1 MGTRGFWRRL
11 ISLTRKEF
19 RQLLR
24 DRSNLMIGIG
34 LPIVL
39 ILIFGFG
46 LSLDVK
52 QASIAV
58 AMQDRSPQAREV
70 VNAISQSPY
79 MTVVPAESL
88 AEATLKLDRHEVDA
102 LLLVQ
107 NDFSRNL
114 SAGHA
119 QVQLI
124 TQGGDPSRALVIQ
137 GYVEGAIGTW
147 GQKAADRAGNVRV
160 RGTSTGVMVT
170 ERMWFNA
177 ANDST
182 WYLVP
187 GLIVLIMT
195 LVGTFLTALV
205 MAREWERGT
214 LEALFVTP
222 VRPVEI
228 LVAKIIPYFCV
239 GMLGLFLCLV
249 AARLLFNVPLHGSL
263 MVLIV
268 ASMIYMFVSLGI
280 GLLISA
286 MTKSQFLASQLA
298 ILASFLPAMMLSGFV
313 FDLRNVPAAVQI
325 VGQMLPATY
334 FMQLAKSLFLAGN
347 QWPLIIKN
355 CTILLAYAVVVL
367 GAARIV
373 TRKKLD

>member
-1 MGTRGFWRRL
+1 MGTHGFWRRL

-124 TQGGDPSRALVIQ
+124 TQGGDPSR
-137 GYVEGAIGTW
+137 
-147 GQKAADRAGNVRV
+147 
-160 RGTSTGVMVT
+160 
-170 ERMWFNA
+170 
-177 ANDST
+177 
-182 WYLVP
+182 
-187 GLIVLIMT
+187 
-195 LVGTFLTALV
+195 
-205 MAREWERGT
+205 
-214 LEALFVTP
+214 
-222 VRPVEI
+222 
-228 LVAKIIPYFCV
+228 
-239 GMLGLFLCLV
+239 
-249 AARLLFNVPLHGSL
+249 
-263 MVLIV
+263 
-268 ASMIYMFVSLGI
+268 
-280 GLLISA
+280 
-286 MTKSQFLASQLA
+286 
-298 ILASFLPAMMLSGFV
+298 
-313 FDLRNVPAAVQI
+313 
-325 VGQMLPATY
+325 
-334 FMQLAKSLFLAGN
+334 
-347 QWPLIIKN
+347 
-355 CTILLAYAVVVL
+355 
-367 GAARIV
+367 
-373 TRKKLD
+373 